1 MNRLFRTATHA
12 AFLGV
17 LAVTTMSAS
26 GQVAYPAKPIRMVIG
41 FPAGS
46 STDVLGRVLARKL
59 GDIMGQQFIVD
70 NKPGAGGNIAAE
82 LVAHSPGDGYTLMLG
97 GLINAVNVT
106 LTPDVSFNPIKDIVP
121 VALTATTPN
130 ILVVHPALGVS
141 NIRVA
146 QATFPPCPSLVLPDT
161 MSHSG
166 SV

>member
-1 MNRLFRTATHA
+1 
-12 AFLGV
+12 
-17 LAVTTMSAS
+17 
-26 GQVAYPAKPIRMVIG
+26 
-41 FPAGS
+41 
-46 STDVLGRVLARKL
+46 
-59 GDIMGQQFIVD
+59 MGQKF
-70 NKPGAGGNIAAE
+70 GFLSLGGREGEKAE
-82 LVAHSPGDGYTLMLG
+82 CTRPDAFSDISQHLRPTRWIQC

-141 NIRVA
+141 NLRVA